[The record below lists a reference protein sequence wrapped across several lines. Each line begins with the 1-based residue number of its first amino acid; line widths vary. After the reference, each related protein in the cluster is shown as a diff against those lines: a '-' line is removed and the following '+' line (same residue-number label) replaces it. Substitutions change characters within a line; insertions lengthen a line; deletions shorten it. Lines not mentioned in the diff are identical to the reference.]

1 MGFLGDAWDWTKDN
15 ALGVAAAPFTGGLSL
30 LPGLGTA
37 VLGEDT
43 MSKIPLIGPLFG
55 SESDEQ
61 KALIAKQEQLA
72 REAKLRRTQ
81 VQQQS
86 LNALGQSMLAFNPR
100 NQMMAQMFGPEAAFQ
115 PSQMAAM
122 IANPQGMPEMDPSID
137 QTSTDPRVTAE
148 QQRVMA
154 ERDVWR
160 QQEERR
166 KQQLMQGIQPVGPG
180 PAPLDP
186 RRPAPARRY

>member
-1 MGFLGDAWDWTKDN
+1 MGFFGDAWDWTKDN
-15 ALGVAAAPFTGGLSL
+15 ALGLGLAPLTGGLSL
-30 LPGLGTA
+30 LPAAGNA
-37 VLGEDT
+37 ILGEDT

-61 KALIAKQEQLA
+61 KALVAKQEQLA
-72 REAKLRRTQ
+72 REAKARRQQ

-86 LNALGQSMLAFNPR
+86 LNSLGQSMLAFAPR

-122 IANPQGMPEMDPSID
+122 IANPAGMPEMDPNID

-154 ERDVWR
+154 ERDTWR

-166 KQQLMQGIQPVGPG
+166 KQQLMQGFAPPGQG